1 LYLHHK
7 YNKTLV
13 GRIKNPKQ
21 IKIDM
26 RSTME
31 RVMQISSLRAP
42 KDSNGII
49 KRNSDGER
57 VVEVNC

>member
-13 GRIKNPKQ
+13 GRINNPKQ

-31 RVMQISSLRAP
+31 RVMQISNLRAP